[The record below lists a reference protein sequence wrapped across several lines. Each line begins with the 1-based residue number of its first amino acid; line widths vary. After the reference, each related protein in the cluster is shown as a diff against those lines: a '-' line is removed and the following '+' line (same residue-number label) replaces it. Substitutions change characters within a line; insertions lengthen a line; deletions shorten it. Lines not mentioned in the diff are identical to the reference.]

1 MEMTLDNLGSAMIT
15 TKEME
20 NKRTHTQT
28 ENNDDARMASSKKWD
43 TRENSR
49 IQYAVDWWSLMPVY
63 DTGMVKQRIPI
74 SSMQYPLNSTIILN
88 FSKVTTNEVISFQAN
103 NQSSEYKI

>member
-1 MEMTLDNLGSAMIT
+1 MII
-15 TKEME
+15 
-20 NKRTHTQT
+20 
-28 ENNDDARMASSKKWD
+28 DAKQLQLQLQLK
-43 TRENSR
+43 
-49 IQYAVDWWSLMPVY
+49 
-63 DTGMVKQRIPI
+63 TGMLKQRIPI